1 MAGSDR
7 TGTDFIRSIIEAD
20 LASGKHARI
29 HTRFPPEPNGF
40 LHIGHAKSI
49 CLNFGVAEEY
59 GGLCNLRFDD
69 TNPTTEDTS
78 YVEAIQADVR
88 WLGFDWDD
96 RLYHASGWFEQ
107 LYELAEVLIRKGK
120 AYVDSQTEEQIR
132 ETRGT
137 VTRPGIDS
145 PYRDRSPE
153 ENLDLFRRMRAGEFE
168 DGAHVLRA
176 KIDMAARNMIMR
188 DPLLYR
194 IRHAHHY
201 RTGDD
206 WCIYPLYD
214 FAHPLCDALEDITH
228 SLCTLEFEN
237 NREIYDWLVRETEIA
252 AQPRQIEFARLNL
265 EYTVLSKRRLL
276 RLVNEGHVDGWDDP
290 RMPTIAALRRRG
302 VTPSAIRS
310 FADMIG
316 VAKADSIVDIGKLEF
331 AIRDDLNSVAPRVMC
346 VLDPL
351 RVVIE
356 NMPDGDVVELDAPY
370 FPRDVDRE
378 GSRTVPFTREILIE
392 HDDFEETPR
401 HGFRRLAP
409 GRHVRLRHG
418 FIIRCDD
425 VVKDDDG
432 TIHELRCSYL
442 PDSLDG
448 KPEGVK
454 VWGTIHWVPA
464 PVSLPAEVRLYDR
477 LFKKKDPADAPEG
490 EDFLH
495 NLNPESLVTFSRAR
509 VEPSLTDDDRD
520 TRYQFE
526 RQGYFWRDPV
536 DGRGEALI
544 FNQIVSL
551 RERVVTEKLT
561 DRTKAGDRLREG
573 TSGEEQLQDG
583 TTAGEAVQEQK
594 VPTEHLKD
602 GVKPGD
608 EVRESVVKGGQP
620 LTREAVLAELTDYWN
635 DAAVRRFGR
644 YADELGLDVVDARVL
659 AIDPSLAELF
669 DEAVRADAPP
679 TTAANWIINEL
690 PRELEKQDAADLP
703 FGGAEL
709 AALVQMVEDGTL
721 SQNSARQVLGH
732 LARHGGDPRSYV
744 EEQGLTRIADR
755 DALTSVIDE
764 LLAANP
770 DKVERYRAGQEGLL
784 GFFVGQVMRKTQG
797 RADPKTVQALL
808 RERLEAH

>member
-1 MAGSDR
+1 M
-7 TGTDFIRSIIEAD
+7 
-20 LASGKHARI
+20 
-29 HTRFPPEPNGF
+29 
-40 LHIGHAKSI
+40 
-49 CLNFGVAEEY
+49 AEEY

-120 AYVDSQTEEQIR
+120 AYVDSQTEEEIR

-168 DGAHVLRA
+168 DGEHVLRA

-252 AQPRQIEFARLNL
+252 AQPRQIEFARLNI

-276 RLVNEGHVDGWDDP
+276 RLVNEGYVEGWDDP

-302 VTPSAIRS
+302 VRPSAIRA

-316 VAKADSIVDIGKLEF
+316 VAKADSIVDIGKFEF
-331 AIRDDLNSVAPRVMC
+331 AIRDDLNPVTPRVMC

-351 RVVIE
+351 LVVIDNLAE
-356 NMPDGDVVELDAPY
+356 DKAILLDAPY

-378 GSRTVPFTREILIE
+378 GSRTVPFTHEILIE
-392 HDDFEETPR
+392 RDDFAETPPR
-401 HGFRRLAP
+401 GFRRLAP
-409 GRHVRLRHG
+409 GRHVRLRYG
-418 FIIRCDD
+418 YVIRCDE
-425 VVKDDDG
+425 VVKDDAG
-432 TIHELRCSYL
+432 VVRELHCTYL
-442 PDSLDG
+442 PETPDSPLPDD
-448 KPEGVK
+448 VK

-477 LFKKKDPADAPEG
+477 LFRVPDPTDAPAG
-490 EDFLH
+490 EDFLY
-495 NLNPESLVTFSRAR
+495 NLNPDSLVTFARAR
-509 VEPSLTDDDRD
+509 IEPSVADDDVD

-536 DGRGEALI
+536 DGRGEAMV
-544 FNQIVSL
+544 FNQIVSMSQ
-551 RERVVTEKLT
+551 
-561 DRTKAGDRLREG
+561 AGARAGAGPSPSSPTQDSSAARPEAAQAVPAQQAPAA
-573 TSGEEQLQDG
+573 TQASG
-583 TTAGEAVQEQK
+583 A
-594 VPTEHLKD
+594 
-602 GVKPGD
+602 
-608 EVRESVVKGGQP
+608 P
-620 LTREAVLAELTDYWN
+620 LTRDNVLAELADN
-635 DAAVRRFGR
+635 QDDAAARRFGR
-644 YADELGLDVVDARVL
+644 YVDELGLDIVDARVL
-659 AIDPSLAELF
+659 AIDASLAELF
-669 DEAVRADAPP
+669 EEALHAGAAAAI
-679 TTAANWIINEL
+679 TANWIINEL
-690 PRELEKQDAADLP
+690 PRELEKQDAANLP
-703 FGGAEL
+703 FGGSEL
-709 AALVQMVEDGTL
+709 AALVGMVDDGTL

-755 DALTSVIDE
+755 DALAALVDE
-764 LLAANP
+764 ILGANP
-770 DKVERYRAGQEGLL
+770 DKVARYRAGQEGLL
-784 GFFVGQVMRKTQG
+784 GFFVGQLMRKTQG
-797 RADPKTVQALL
+797 RGDPQVAQALL
-808 RERLEAH
+808 KERLRAG